1 MEEIWKDIPGFL
13 DYQVSNLGRVK
24 SFKGKKER
32 ILTPSYTIYGYLQVG
47 LTQCGRQNLK
57 YVHRLVL
64 WAFEGHPKGR
74 QCDHIN
80 RVRDDN
86 RLENLRWVTR
96 KENMKNTIRQ
106 MTFEEYG
113 EYMKL
118 RKMEESK
125 NKSYRIFDI

>member
-24 SFKGKKER
+24 SFKSKKEK
-32 ILTPSYTIYGYLQVG
+32 ILRPFYTNEGYLQVG
-47 LTQCGRQNLK
+47 LIQCGRKNLK

-86 RLENLRWVTR
+86 RLDNLRWVTR
-96 KENMKNTIRQ
+96 KQNIANTIRQ

-113 EYMKL
+113 EYLKL
-118 RKMEESK
+118 IKMQPPT
-125 NKSYRIFDI
+125 NNNL

>member
-1 MEEIWKDIPGFL
+1 MVEIWKDIPGFL

-24 SFKGKKER
+24 SLKRKKEK
-32 ILTPSYTIYGYLQVG
+32 ILRPCYNQYGYLQVG

-57 YVHRLVL
+57 LVHRLVL

-96 KENMKNTIRQ
+96 KENIRNTIRQ

-113 EYMKL
+113 EYL
-118 RKMEESK
+118 NLIK
-125 NKSYRIFDI
+125 NQQAQNNNL

>member
-1 MEEIWKDIPGFL
+1 MVEIWKDIPGFL
-13 DYQVSNLGRVK
+13 EYQVSNLGRVK
-24 SFKGKKER
+24 SFKGKKEK
-32 ILTPSYTIYGYLQVG
+32 ILRPFYTGSGYLQVG

-80 RVRDDN
+80 MIKDDN
-86 RLENLRWVTR
+86 RIENLRWVTR
-96 KENMKNTIRQ
+96 KQNMKNTIRQ

-118 RKMEESK
+118 RQMEESK
-125 NKSYRIFDI
+125 NKSYKIFDI